1 MNKMYKQMAMLGLLI
16 AITSVSAYGVG
27 FIGTP
32 TAELVQGQWNVGFN
46 YTYIT
51 MDLDDSTVK
60 YDDGSTADIEIN
72 DNNIQRYY
80 GTIGYGVTDVWEAY
94 VQLGFADVKA
104 EFGDP
109 NGASSGLN
117 FDNDFAWGWGT
128 KYTFYKQ
135 DKYRWGVSLQMNWLD
150 TSWDASG
157 TDWEDKVDYEYY
169 DLIVAVGPSVDMGGW
184 NLYGGPFFY
193 MLDGDLD
200 GSELEMGIPCKSS
213 ADLEEDGNFGGFIGA
228 QCTVKEQYRL
238 TTEFAFSGGGWA
250 LGAGVAV
257 PF

>member
-1 MNKMYKQMAMLGLLI
+1 MNKMYKQLAMLGLLI

-27 FIGTP
+27 FIGNP
-32 TAELVQGQWNVGFN
+32 TAELEQGQWNIGFN
-46 YTYIT
+46 YAYIT
-51 MDLDDSTVK
+51 MDLDDTTAK
-60 YDDGSTADIEIN
+60 YDDGSTEKLKIN

-80 GTIGYGVTDVWEAY
+80 GTIGYGLTNVWEAY
-94 VQLGFADVKA
+94 VQVGIADVKA
-104 EFGDP
+104 RFEDP
-109 NGASSGLN
+109 NGESSGLN

-135 DKYRWGVSLQMNWLD
+135 DKYNWGASLQMNWLD

-157 TDWEDKVDYEYY
+157 TDWEDQVDYEAY

-193 MLDGDLD
+193 MLDGDFD
-200 GSELEMGIPCKSS
+200 GEEIELGIPCNSS
-213 ADLEEDGNFGGFIGA
+213 GDLEEDSNFGGFIGA
-228 QCTVKEQYRL
+228 QCMMMEKYCV
-238 TTEFAFSGGGWA
+238 TTEFAITGSGW
-250 LGAGVAV
+250 GAGVGVTV